1 MILLG
6 IGSNLCSKKYGKPV
20 DNCNEAVEVIKKEM
34 VIESISPW
42 YKTEPVPKSNQP
54 WYINGVAIVK
64 TKLSPFKL
72 LDVLLKIE
80 SNFGRT
86 RELKNEPRVIDLD
99 LLSYHN
105 LIFDSR
111 LLILPHPRM
120 HLRRFVLYPLTNIA
134 PEWVHP
140 ILKLSVV
147 ELKKKIKDQQ
157 NIKKL

>member
-99 LLSYHN
+99 LLSYHD

-140 ILKLSVV
+140 ILKLMW
-147 ELKKKIKDQQ
+147 L
-157 NIKKL
+157 N

>member
-6 IGSNLCSKKYGKPV
+6 IGSNLCSEKYGKPV
-20 DNCNEAVEVIKKEM
+20 DNCNEAVKVIKKEM

-42 YKTEPVPKSNQP
+42 YKSEPVPKSNQP
-54 WYINGVAIVK
+54 WYVNGVLIVK

-80 SNFGRT
+80 NNFGRT
-86 RELKNEPRVIDLD
+86 REIKNEPRVIDLD

-105 LIFDSR
+105 LIFDSK

-120 HLRRFVLYPLTNIA
+120 HLRKFVLDPLTNVA

-140 ILKLSVV
+140 ILKLSVH

-157 NIKKL
+157 NVKKL

>member
-99 LLSYHN
+99 LLSYHD